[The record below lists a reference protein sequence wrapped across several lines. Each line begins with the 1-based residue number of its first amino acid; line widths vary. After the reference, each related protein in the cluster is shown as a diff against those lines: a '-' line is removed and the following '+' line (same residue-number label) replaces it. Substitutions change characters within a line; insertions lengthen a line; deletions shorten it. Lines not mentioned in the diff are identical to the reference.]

1 METRIRNENYFS
13 KIVINKIKIVVQR
26 LLNKLKILGGIFG
39 KIIRRNLK
47 DLGFNRNE
55 RRNEKV

>member
-26 LLNKLKILGGIFG
+26 LLNKLKILEGIFG

-47 DLGFNRNE
+47 DLGDPFDAM
-55 RRNEKV
+55 KK